1 MSENISAGLLA
12 SGYALPSSLLS
23 IADFKTFFAASPSD
37 GKDVVHEP
45 QIMRWSQNARIL
57 HEMSYTNGSLV
68 IQREG
73 YYYVYSKVSF
83 KDTGVFHHSI
93 CRRTDLYT
101 KKYFTLLT
109 SRKYSVRT
117 STSQERSSNSYLA
130 GVFHL
135 KVGDNVHVQVSNTS
149 KLLRHMAQEHI
160 FGAFM
165 L

>member
-1 MSENISAGLLA
+1 M
-12 SGYALPSSLLS
+12 
-23 IADFKTFFAASPSD
+23 
-37 GKDVVHEP
+37 VHEP
-45 QIMRWSQNARIL
+45 QIMRWSESAPLL

-83 KDTGVFHHSI
+83 KDTGAFHHSI

-101 KKYFTLLT
+101 RKYFPLLT
-109 SRKYSVRT
+109 SRKYSGKT
-117 STSQERSSNSYLA
+117 STSQDRSSNSYLG

-135 KVGDNVHVQVSNTS
+135 KVGDNVLVQVSNTS
-149 KLLRHMAQEHI
+149 KLLLHQAYEHI
-160 FGAFM
+160 FGAYM